1 MISCARL
8 RLSGANE
15 KGIFDYPEFSERMQS
30 ISGVRR
36 TLGLL

>member
-1 MISCARL
+1 MISCALL

-15 KGIFDYPEFSERMQS
+15 KGIFDYPEFSERMHC
-30 ISGVRR
+30 INGVGR